1 VARFYVGHSQLPHTT
16 NSTETHGPRVLVP
29 IGHAGLFFFAFP
41 CDLSTADRCQ
51 GGEKRKDNAVL
62 FLFFSRHRAL
72 DRRRSDDLI
81 LLLAC
86 SSHGA
91 FMLDFCVGIKTSGA
105 SHRPNAGLVF
115 WPKAPKKCQ
124 LFESSF
130 LFIATVPKASQR
142 IRFLFSFDYYY
153 YYYYYYHHYHH
164 SYYRL
169 KAIHE
174 RRGICLAMD
183 SRLSF
188 G

>member
-1 VARFYVGHSQLPHTT
+1 MLAYFFLPFLAICQRPIVVKAAKNERTT
-16 NSTETHGPRVLVP
+16 RS
-29 IGHAGLFFFAFP
+29 FSF
-41 CDLSTADRCQ
+41 
-51 GGEKRKDNAVL
+51 
-62 FLFFSRHRAL
+62 FFSRHRAL

-130 LFIATVPKASQR
+130 FFIATVPKASQR
-142 IRFLFSFDYYY
+142 IRFLFSFDSYYY
-153 YYYYYYHHYHH
+153 YHHHYHH